1 MNWLFDELPDMF
13 KDVSDEANTT
23 SALTG
28 IFSFITDSD
37 LVKGIKE
44 GDYAVV
50 LDMLSDIQNDENG
63 ISLVLDLSTL
73 GLGDNATLSLVLN
86 SRTGEDNKILNLD
99 INDVELGSLKL
110 DASIKSNGY
119 QDVLIGEEDSYDS
132 LSFLPSVFDQVHS
145 IMDEKELGFSIEG
158 SLLDEKNVG
167 IILNGEGQLD
177 YGEKFGFGNLTI
189 DQYKYE
195 NKGLRRFVPERP

>member
-132 LSFLPSVFDQVHS
+132 LSF
-145 IMDEKELGFSIEG
+145 
-158 SLLDEKNVG
+158 
-167 IILNGEGQLD
+167 
-177 YGEKFGFGNLTI
+177 
-189 DQYKYE
+189 
-195 NKGLRRFVPERP
+195 